1 MTTMVYIDND
11 NINYMKYKDILE
23 TIKSKDTLYKI
34 FCNEYDYSKIDDMS
48 KILHKF
54 IINKNNGKNT
64 NDIAL
69 TIECINDCIYN
80 TNIKVFIIV
89 SNDSDFIPLCKHLKY
104 NNKSCVLYCE
114 NDYNNII
121 YDNVV
126 NIKNLYDKNMK
137 TIHTKNMNDIQKNL
151 EKSNSIKNKVDIV
164 KKIYDNTFTKNT
176 NCLSLDYIAKLY
188 KKENINYSTYGRLK
202 KYVIDF
208 LPDDYIFE
216 NNILKKKS
224 L

>member
-1 MTTMVYIDND
+1 MTIMVYIDND

-34 FCNEYDYSKIDDMS
+34 FCNEYDYSKIDDIS

-89 SNDSDFIPLCKHLKY
+89 SNDSDFIPLCKDLKY
-104 NNKSCVLYCE
+104 NNK
-114 NDYNNII
+114 
-121 YDNVV
+121 
-126 NIKNLYDKNMK
+126 
-137 TIHTKNMNDIQKNL
+137 
-151 EKSNSIKNKVDIV
+151 
-164 KKIYDNTFTKNT
+164 
-176 NCLSLDYIAKLY
+176 
-188 KKENINYSTYGRLK
+188 NYSIT
-202 KYVIDF
+202 DPSF
-208 LPDDYIFE
+208 F
-216 NNILKKKS
+216 
-224 L
+224 

>member
-1 MTTMVYIDND
+1 MVYIDND

-34 FCNEYDYSKIDDMS
+34 FCNEYDYSKIDDTS

-69 TIECINDCIYN
+69 TIECINDCIYD

-89 SNDSDFIPLCKHLKY
+89 SNDSDFIPLCKYLKY
-104 NNKSCVLYCE
+104 KNKSCVLYCE

-121 YDNVV
+121 YDNIV

-137 TIHTKNMNDIQKNL
+137 TMHTKNMNDIQKNL

-176 NCLSLDYIAKLY
+176 NCLSLDDIAKLY
-188 KKENINYSTYGRLK
+188 KKENINYSIYGRLK

>member
-34 FCNEYDYSKIDDMS
+34 FCNEYDYSKIDDTS

-69 TIECINDCIYN
+69 TIECINDCIYD

-89 SNDSDFIPLCKHLKY
+89 SNDSDFIPLCKYLKY
-104 NNKSCVLYCE
+104 KNKSCVLYCE

-121 YDNVV
+121 YDNIV

-137 TIHTKNMNDIQKNL
+137 TMHTKNMNDIQKNL

-176 NCLSLDYIAKLY
+176 NCLSLDDIAKLY
-188 KKENINYSTYGRLK
+188 KKENINYSIYGRLK